1 MSAPGTGDSR
11 KVVVAAL
18 LGNAAIATAKFTAA
32 AISGSVAMLAEAV
45 HSLADTANQGL
56 LLLGLRL
63 AKQRDPT
70 RYPLGRARESYF
82 WAFIVALMLFFVGG
96 VYAIYEGLHKLT
108 VAVDPPGSPIIPIAV
123 LVVSFCFE
131 AGSFTVAAR
140 EFNQQRGSRPVVR
153 ALFSGKDPT
162 IPLVVLEDTAAMVG
176 LVIAL
181 AAVGLSWWTKSV
193 VPDAIGSMVIGVLLC
208 TVGVAL
214 GRDTR
219 SLLIGEGVTPEVR
232 AELLEL
238 ANGTEG
244 VERVTQLLTLHL
256 GPQTVLVA
264 LKVRFRSG
272 MLVDESERVIDR
284 LEERIR
290 SRLPQMKRIFVEP
303 DGDFADSYPLA
314 GTE

>member
-32 AISGSVAMLAEAV
+32 AISGSATMLAEAV

-56 LLLGLRL
+56 LLVGIRL
-63 AKQRDPT
+63 SGKRDPA
-70 RYPLGRARESYF
+70 RYPLGRAKESYF

-96 VYAIYEGLHKLT
+96 VYAVYEGLHKLT
-108 VAVDPPGSPIIPIAV
+108 AAAEPPESPVVPIAV
-123 LVVSFCFE
+123 LVVSLCFE
-131 AGSFTVAAR
+131 GGSFTVAMR
-140 EFNQQRGSRPVVR
+140 EFNKQRGSRPLVR
-153 ALFSGKDPT
+153 AMFSGKDPT
-162 IPLVVLEDTAAMVG
+162 IPLVLLEDSAALFG
-176 LVIAL
+176 LIIAL
-181 AAVGLSWWTKSV
+181 LAVGLSWWSESV
-193 VPDAIGSMVIGVLLC
+193 IPDAIGSMLIGVLLC

-256 GPQTVLVA
+256 GPQTVLAA
-264 LKVRFRSG
+264 LKVRFRPG
-272 MLVDESERVIDR
+272 MLVDESEQVIDQ

-290 SRLPQMKRIFVEP
+290 SCLPQMKRIFVEA
-303 DGDFADSYPLA
+303 DGDFADSVPPA
-314 GTE
+314 DTG